1 MIQTLELLEQY
12 KNLEKIKGPFI
23 PKSRAKDI
31 NGFSQKE
38 IMKLIKGDTM
48 KETVNKFKWIIT
60 EIQQKQDAKYLIHNT
75 SKIILKK
82 KKAEIGGYSGLRAL
96 AIMPAMI
103 MVFVKL
109 LEKVID
115 SDIQTHLSVNQH
127 GGREHMSTTTAKIQM
142 IYNMAKNGYDK
153 ILLKGLRK
161 AFDLVDHLSLKD
173 TINKKVVDQIN
184 KKVLLN
190 VLSIYEKIIINVENH
205 KIHPTRGVPQGSVF
219 GPTMFKFLIKKSAS
233 SIGLLLFSVLS
244 FKKFKPSNIENN
256 ELFPDD
262 FIEINF
268 RDSFERINMEEKRI
282 RKR

>member
-60 EIQQKQDAKYLIHNT
+60 EIQQKPDAKYLIHNT

-153 ILLKGLRK
+153 ILLKDLRK

-233 SIGLLLFSVLS
+233 SIGLLL
-244 FKKFKPSNIENN
+244 
-256 ELFPDD
+256 
-262 FIEINF
+262 
-268 RDSFERINMEEKRI
+268 
-282 RKR
+282 

>member
-1 MIQTLELLEQY
+1 
-12 KNLEKIKGPFI
+12 
-23 PKSRAKDI
+23 
-31 NGFSQKE
+31 
-38 IMKLIKGDTM
+38 
-48 KETVNKFKWIIT
+48 
-60 EIQQKQDAKYLIHNT
+60 
-75 SKIILKK
+75 
-82 KKAEIGGYSGLRAL
+82 
-96 AIMPAMI
+96 
-103 MVFVKL
+103 MVFVKV

-142 IYNMAKNGYDK
+142 TYNMAKNGYDK
-153 ILLKGLRK
+153 ILLKDLRK

-219 GPTMFKFLIKKSAS
+219 GPTMFKLLRKKSAS
-233 SIGLLLFSVLS
+233 SNDLLS
-244 FKKFKPSNIENN
+244 FKKFKPLNIENN

>member
-1 MIQTLELLEQY
+1 
-12 KNLEKIKGPFI
+12 
-23 PKSRAKDI
+23 
-31 NGFSQKE
+31 
-38 IMKLIKGDTM
+38 M

-60 EIQQKQDAKYLIHNT
+60 EIQQKPDAKYLIHNT

-153 ILLKGLRK
+153 ILLKDLRK

-233 SIGLLLFSVLS
+233 SIGLLLL
-244 FKKFKPSNIENN
+244 
-256 ELFPDD
+256 
-262 FIEINF
+262 
-268 RDSFERINMEEKRI
+268 
-282 RKR
+282 